1 MYQALKKWLSSY
13 NITTTEADK
22 KILKDH
28 TRQIFIPRNTVIMK
42 QGKPV
47 ERLFFLNDGIV
58 RLYRIQNKTDKTID
72 FISWNE
78 FVSTAVYVFNKVP
91 SPCALETLTDVNA
104 LYWEEDDL
112 LAIKEKTT
120 CGKQIEEKLLDKLL
134 TWNQDREIEIMT
146 LTPEER
152 YLKLIDTQPDVV
164 RDVPIKIIASYLGI
178 HQDSLSR
185 IRKKLSKKI

>member
-1 MYQALKKWLSSY
+1 MYTALKKWLQHY
-13 NITTTEADK
+13 GITATEADK
-22 KILKDH
+22 KILKQH
-28 TRQIFIPRNTVIMK
+28 TRQMFIPRNTIIMK

-47 ERLFFLNDGIV
+47 EHLYFLNDGIV
-58 RLYRIQNKTDKTID
+58 RLYRVHDRIDKTID

-104 LYWEEDDL
+104 LFWEEDDL
-112 LAIKEKTT
+112 LAIREKTT
-120 CGKQIEEKLLDKLL
+120 CGKLIEEKLLHKLL
-134 TWNQDREIEIMT
+134 TWNQDREIDIMT

-152 YLKLIDTQPDVV
+152 YLKLIDTQPDVI
-164 RDVPIKIIASYLGI
+164 REVPIKIIATYLGI

-185 IRKKLSKKI
+185 IRKKLTRKA